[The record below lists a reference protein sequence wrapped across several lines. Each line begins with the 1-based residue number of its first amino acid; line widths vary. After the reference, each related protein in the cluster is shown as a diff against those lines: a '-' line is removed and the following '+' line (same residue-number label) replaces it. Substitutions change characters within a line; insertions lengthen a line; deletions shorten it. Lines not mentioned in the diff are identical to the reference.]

1 MVALRF
7 TRIPPHPTPPQA
19 ITKACAARGML
30 LLTAGAREC
39 VRFLPPLTLSAAE
52 ADLALSTFR
61 EAVLEVLPRAVEQQQ
76 KA

>member
-1 MVALRF
+1 
-7 TRIPPHPTPPQA
+7 
-19 ITKACAARGML
+19 ML

-52 ADLALSTFR
+52 ADLALTTFR
-61 EAVLEVLPRAVEQQQ
+61 EAVMEVLPRAVEQHQQQQQ